1 MWAGK
6 GESMYRGKNR
16 TACTSQKQIAEAML
30 ELLDDCSFQS
40 ISVSSICR
48 RADISRQTFYSLF
61 ESKENVI
68 LYELSESCSFQPDA
82 GCGSALTLQQLAHNY
97 SSYLTEHKVFLTKL
111 VNNGIIHYM
120 YDQQYR
126 SLIECDCFMADS
138 SREDRF
144 FTADFLA
151 SGMTS
156 IARSYILSGA
166 DEDEAYLENMICSL
180 FSGKM
185 IR

>member
-1 MWAGK
+1 
-6 GESMYRGKNR
+6 MYRGTNR
-16 TACTSQKQIAEAML
+16 TACASQKQIAEALL
-30 ELLDDCSFQS
+30 ELLNDCSFQS
-40 ISVSSICR
+40 VSVSSICR
-48 RADISRQTFYSLF
+48 RADVSRQTFYSLF

-68 LYELSESCSFQPDA
+68 IYELSTSCSFVPDR
-82 GCGSALTLQQLAHNY
+82 GCSDTLTLRQLARNY
-97 SSYLTEHKVFLTKL
+97 SHYLSAHKQLLKIL

-126 SLIECDCFMADS
+126 SLLSCGTFMNDCS
-138 SREDRF
+138 EEDRR
-144 FTADFLA
+144 FTADFIA

-166 DEDEAYLENMICSL
+166 VENEEQLENLICRL

-185 IR
+185 IRY